1 MSRLV
6 QATRQY
12 DSLTANGAVTHST
25 SLSNCLD
32 MFFMAGATRS
42 WDEGSIIQLFLK
54 AHSEDRDL
62 AYRILFWARDC
73 RGGAGEKRFFHAIAK
88 FLAHHQPGSSLRD
101 EWEVLASITPEYG
114 SWKDLFVVESPDLNR
129 LNFLSVQ
136 LQENENANLLA
147 KWFPRKGPW
156 FTAMHKYL
164 KVTPKEF
171 RKSLVAMTNVVETR
185 MCQKEWSAIDYSKV
199 PSIAMNKY
207 RNAFMCK
214 DNQRFVEFN
223 KDVLKG
229 NTTVNASTLHPHQ
242 LIEALMSDEDANAVE
257 AQWLSLPD
265 YMEGSTERILPMCD
279 VSGSMHGT
287 PMDVSIALGLY
298 ISERNKSIFKDAVLT
313 FSSEPTMHHIKGSN
327 LAQRAVNLGHA
338 NWGMSTNLQKAFEL
352 ILNSAVREG
361 LNESDMPTKLLII
374 SDMEFNQA
382 TTGTNL
388 DAIKQQYI
396 NAGYVI
402 PEVIFWNVNGRMGN
416 VPAKADEEGVGLVSG
431 FSPSILTSILQ
442 GRVETPMDLMHKTI
456 STDRY
461 EAVTHNLNLFAE

>member
-1 MSRLV
+1 MSKLV

-25 SLSNCLD
+25 SLHNCLD
-32 MFFMAGATRS
+32 MFFMAGATRN

-73 RGGAGEKRFFHAIAK
+73 RGGAGEKRFFHVVAK

-101 EWEVLASITPEYG
+101 EWDALAIIVPEYG
-114 SWKDLFVVESPDLNR
+114 SWKDLFVVESPDLDK

-136 LQENENANLLA
+136 LKENEHANLLA

-164 KVTPKEF
+164 CVTPKEF

-185 MCQKEWSAIDYSKV
+185 MCQKEWSSIDYGKV

-207 RNAFMCK
+207 RNAFMRR
-214 DNQRFVEFN
+214 DADRFTDFN
-223 KDVLKG
+223 KDVLDGKAK
-229 NTTVNASTLHPHQ
+229 VNASTLHPHQ
-242 LIEALMSDEDANAVE
+242 LIQALMSNEDENAVE

-279 VSGSMHGT
+279 VSGSMYGT

-313 FSSEPTMHHIKGSN
+313 FSSEPRMHHIKGSN
-327 LAQRAVNLGHA
+327 LAQRAVNLGNA
-338 NWGMSTNLQKAFEL
+338 NWGMSTNLQKAFKL
-352 ILNSAVREG
+352 ILDSAVREG
-361 LNESDMPTKLLII
+361 LSESDMPTKLLII
-374 SDMEFNQA
+374 SDMEFNEA

-388 DAIKQQYI
+388 DAIKLQYSD
-396 NAGYVI
+396 AGYVI

-416 VPAKADEEGVGLVSG
+416 VPARADEEGVGLVSG

-442 GRVETPMDLMHKTI
+442 GKVETPMDLMHKTI
-456 STDRY
+456 GTDRY
-461 EAVTHNLNLFAE
+461 EAVTHNLRLFAE